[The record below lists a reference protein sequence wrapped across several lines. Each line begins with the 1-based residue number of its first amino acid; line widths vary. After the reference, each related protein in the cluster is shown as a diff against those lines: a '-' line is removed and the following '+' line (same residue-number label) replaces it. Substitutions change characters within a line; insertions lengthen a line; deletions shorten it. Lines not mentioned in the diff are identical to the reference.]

1 MPTLL
6 LRFPGGRYHATPW
19 GHHVNEGLVEW
30 PPSPWRL
37 LRTLMACGYA
47 TQRWSEVPPAARRLI
62 ETLASTLPRY
72 RLPRAS
78 VAHSRHFM
86 PTSILE
92 KGREKTT
99 LVFDTWADVGDRTLA
114 IRWDCVVDDEALA
127 LFSRLG
133 AHLGY
138 LGRSE
143 SWVLAEAIPDDA
155 VLPTGDDAYPHLDGQ
170 RGDRGWEQIS
180 LMAPEL
186 PGAYR
191 GWRNQAVAKA
201 LEPFPLP
208 EGKKAISKKIEKD
221 RAKAEAPYPVDLVDC
236 LQRDTAW
243 WKQHRWSQPPGSR
256 RVLYWRRSDSLNV
269 GTSTP
274 PTPNAPRRVTTM
286 LLALTTPSGSRSAL
300 PLRARALPQ
309 AELLHRG
316 LVARA
321 GRGQRVQCPEL
332 TGRDAEGQPL
342 TGHQH
347 AHLLP
352 VDLDGDGHLDHI
364 VIYARMGLGPAAQE
378 AVRTLKRTWM
388 KGGIGELHVAL
399 AGQGDP
405 DHLRQLSAPLQVGV
419 TALLG
424 QQGGS
429 RIWNSFTP
437 LVLPRHRKRRGAN
450 TLEGQ
455 IVAEL
460 TSRGLPPAM
469 VEILPWDDETRQ
481 LRHAVRARRWPARQP
496 PVDAGF
502 AVRLTFGTPIS
513 GPLTLGYGAHFGL
526 GLFVATDGDGGAA
539 LALEGRR
546 GVADNT
552 EPR

>member
-19 GHHVNEGLVEW
+19 GHHVNEGLIEW

-37 LRTLMACGYA
+37 LRALIACGYA
-47 TQRWSEVPPAARRLI
+47 TQSWSEVPPVARRLI
-62 ETLASTLPRY
+62 EALASTLPRY

-86 PTSILE
+86 PTGVLE

-99 LVFDTWADVGDRTLA
+99 LVFDTWADVGNRTLVV
-114 IRWDCVVDDEALA
+114 RWDCVVDDEALA
-127 LFSRLG
+127 LFGRLA

-155 VLPTGDDAYPHLDGQ
+155 VLPPGDDAYPHVDGR

-180 LMAPEL
+180 LMAAEPAR
-186 PGAYR
+186 AYR

-208 EGKKAISKKIEKD
+208 EGKKTIPKKIEKD

-256 RVLYWRRSDSLNV
+256 RVLYWRRSDSLSV
-269 GTSTP
+269 GT
-274 PTPNAPRRVTTM
+274 PTPATRSVPARVTMM

-300 PLRARALPQ
+300 PMRARALPQ

-316 LVARA
+316 LVASA
-321 GRGQRVQCPEL
+321 GRGESVDCPEL
-332 TGRDAEGQPL
+332 TGRDAEGRPL
-342 TGHQH
+342 TGHRH

-364 VIYARMGLGPAAQE
+364 VIYARMGLGPIAQR
-378 AVRTLKRTWM
+378 AVRTLKRTWT
-388 KGGIGELHVAL
+388 KGGVGELQVAL
-399 AGQGDP
+399 AGQGDL
-405 DHLRQLSAPLQVGV
+405 DSLRELPPVLRSGV

-424 QQGGS
+424 PRGGA
-429 RIWNSFTP
+429 RTWTSFTP
-437 LVLPRHRKRRGAN
+437 LVLPRYQKRRGNN
-450 TLEGQ
+450 TFDGQ
-455 IVAEL
+455 VLAEL
-460 TSRGLPPAM
+460 ASRGLPPAA
-469 VEILPWDDETRQ
+469 VQVLLWDDESRQ
-481 LRHAVRARRWPARQP
+481 LRHAVRVRRHPAKPP

-502 AVRLTFGTPIS
+502 AVRLTFVTPVG
-513 GPLTLGYGAHFGL
+513 GPLALGYGAHFGL
-526 GLFVATDGDGGAA
+526 GLFAA
-539 LALEGRR
+539 LE
-546 GVADNT
+546 D
-552 EPR
+552 